1 MYQNK
6 ETLGQ
11 YLKRERESHRVTI
24 QEIALFVRVNS
35 SLIDALEGDDFDVF
49 ARRSECMQL
58 VKQYAAYLKLNESD
72 VLRLFDGQWK
82 RTGGVK
88 RYPKLTQFADGDSS
102 LVQSVM
108 LKGKRL
114 LIRQSPAKWAWLTVF
129 VGSLIV
135 TTILLMNIP
144 DTKREITPP
153 DPLRPATVIDVHPAK
168 DRVPPP
174 LVNAEG
180 QTVLQKQ
187 VAAPKAPQSP
197 LANAERQTVS
207 PKQVATPK
215 APQSR
220 PGVTEGKISPQP
232 KGIRVIGNRDSKRY
246 HLPGMKYY
254 DLVKAYHRVVF
265 QSEKEAI
272 RAGYRRALE

>member
-11 YLKRERESHRVTI
+11 YLKRERESHRVPI
-24 QEIALFVRVNS
+24 EEIALFVRVNRA
-35 SLIDALEGDDFDVF
+35 LTDALEGDDFDVF
-49 ARRSECMQL
+49 ALRSECMRL
-58 VKQYAAYLKLNESD
+58 VKQYAAYLKLNQAE

-82 RTGGVK
+82 QTGGVK

-114 LIRQSPAKWAWLTVF
+114 LIGQSLAKWAWLTLF

-135 TTILLMNIP
+135 TSILLMNLP
-144 DTKREITPP
+144 DPKREITPP
-153 DPLRPATVIDVHPAK
+153 DPLRPERVIEVLPAK
-168 DRVPPP
+168 NRVPPP
-174 LVNAEG
+174 LANAEG
-180 QTVLQKQ
+180 
-187 VAAPKAPQSP
+187 
-197 LANAERQTVS
+197 QTVS
-207 PKQVATPK
+207 PKQVAAPK

>member
-1 MYQNK
+1 MYHNQ

-11 YLKRERESHRVTI
+11 YLKRERESHRVPV
-24 QEIALFVRVNS
+24 QEIALFVRVNR

-49 ARRSECMQL
+49 TSRSECL
-58 VKQYAAYLKLNESD
+58 RLIKQYTAYLKLNQTV
-72 VLRLFDGQWK
+72 VLRLFGAQWK
-82 RTGGVK
+82 LTGGVK

-102 LVQSVM
+102 PVKSVM

-114 LIRQSPAKWAWLTVF
+114 IIGQSPKIRVWLSVA
-129 VGSLIV
+129 VGALIV
-135 TTILLMNIP
+135 ISALFIDLP

-153 DPLRPATVIDVHPAK
+153 DHWPPSTEIEVIPAK
-168 DRVPPP
+168 ERVPPP
-174 LVNAEG
+174 TA
-180 QTVLQKQ
+180 
-187 VAAPKAPQSP
+187 
-197 LANAERQTVS
+197 ANAEVRTVS
-207 PKQVATPK
+207 PKQVSAPK
-215 APQSR
+215 APPPR
-220 PGVTEGKISPQP
+220 PGATEGKISPQP